1 MTSVFRKKTHTE
13 RYLNF
18 RSYHHPCIKTGT
30 ISYLK
35 NRAHN
40 ICSEEALETEV
51 KHLTTAFQSN
61 RYPSWVIHRALI
73 KEKKSRKE
81 HKVGENSK
89 TLYIPKSFSKKVQ
102 KCLEHLNIR
111 TIHRTQTTIRNRLV
125 RVKGKENLNDKSGI
139 IGASPTFIM
148 RTSSACGI
156 VVCMYVCI
164 YLSIY
169 YLLRLCRTLVPEI
182 RVRPKMIRV
191 F

>member
-1 MTSVFRKKTHTE
+1 MMEIEEERRILFLDVPVQRSGNELTTSVFRKKTHTE

-81 HKVGENSK
+81 HIEGENPK
-89 TLYIPKSFSKKVQ
+89 TLYIPRYQKFQRKGSKM
-102 KCLEHLNIR
+102 
-111 TIHRTQTTIRNRLV
+111 
-125 RVKGKENLNDKSGI
+125 
-139 IGASPTFIM
+139 P
-148 RTSSACGI
+148 RTSE
-156 VVCMYVCI
+156 Y
-164 YLSIY
+164 
-169 YLLRLCRTLVPEI
+169 
-182 RVRPKMIRV
+182 
-191 F
+191 

>member
-51 KHLTTAFQSN
+51 KYLTTAFQSN
-61 RYPSWVIHRALI
+61 GYPSWVIHRALI

-81 HKVGENSK
+81 HNQEDGEKPK
-89 TLYIPKSFSKKVQ
+89 TLYIPYIKGFSEKVE
-102 KCLEHLNIR
+102 KCLNHLNIG
-111 TIHRTQTTIRNRLV
+111 TVHKTQMTNRF
-125 RVKGKENLNDKSGI
+125 E
-139 IGASPTFIM
+139 
-148 RTSSACGI
+148 
-156 VVCMYVCI
+156 
-164 YLSIY
+164 
-169 YLLRLCRTLVPEI
+169 
-182 RVRPKMIRV
+182 
-191 F
+191 